1 MTENGTY
8 NTKYLPVKPS
18 VKQKACISCGT
29 LDMGRRRKF
38 CSDECRDRMH
48 WVLKLSTGLL
58 KACSTRYAAFSFTD
72 NVAILDILPTW
83 SDKISRFMSF
93 RRPGGKPADDLK
105 FIILNAGQKWHEM
118 VGNKVSWTAASMS
131 LLEQNVNKGLKPD
144 SVKPGKVTSLTCS
157 NKTKKSLKIL
167 GLTYDEMAFG
177 NRRKAI
183 TSAFRRMV
191 KRFHPDTG
199 GTSEDFNRI
208 IAAHEQILSWSND
221 KPGFKTKI
229 AIENGWSY
237 NGYNNKWTP
246 PL

>member
-1 MTENGTY
+1 MTEEKTH
-8 NTKYLPVKPS
+8 NTKYLLVKPP
-18 VKQKACISCGT
+18 VAKKVCISCGT

-58 KACSTRYAAFSFTD
+58 RACSTRYAVFSFTE
-72 NVAILDILPTW
+72 NLAVLDILPIW

-105 FIILNAGQKWHEM
+105 FIILNAGKKWHEM
-118 VGNKVSWTAASMS
+118 VENKVSWTGASMS
-131 LLEQNVNKGLKPD
+131 LLKQNVNNGLKSD
-144 SVKPGKVTSLTCS
+144 CVKPWKVTALRCS

-167 GLTYDEMAFG
+167 GLTSDEVAG
-177 NRRKAI
+177 VNRRKAI

-191 KRFHPDTG
+191 KQFHPDTG

-208 IAAHEQILSWSND
+208 VAAHEQILNWSNN
-221 KPGFKTKI
+221 KPNLKTKT
-229 AIENGWSY
+229 AMKNGWSY
-237 NGYNNKWTP
+237 NGYDNKWTP
-246 PL
+246 PF